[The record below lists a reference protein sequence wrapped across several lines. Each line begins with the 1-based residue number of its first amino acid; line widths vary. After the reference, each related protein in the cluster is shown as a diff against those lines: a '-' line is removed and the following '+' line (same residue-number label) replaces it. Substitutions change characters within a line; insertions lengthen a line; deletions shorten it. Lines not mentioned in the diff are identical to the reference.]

1 MDNDFTEYAIIDKA
15 SGGLLDYG
23 VDIAMDYIKLPDGYS
38 RDDMYLITSPC
49 DAVCPTGR

>member
-1 MDNDFTEYAIIDKA
+1 MDNDFMEYAIIDKA
-15 SGGLLDYG
+15 SGGLLAYG
-23 VDIAMDYIKLPDGYS
+23 VTIAMDYIKLPDGYS